1 MALLICWGLVVKRS
15 SQTSLA
21 MIGILRV
28 LAGPQNLLSAPEES
42 GEGGR
47 NSHPMLPCP
56 PTRAVFLWPVQQDL
70 ALGCCARTLEPGA
83 AALIH
88 AKEGAQVCP
97 VYL

>member
-1 MALLICWGLVVKRS
+1 
-15 SQTSLA
+15 
-21 MIGILRV
+21 MIGIV
-28 LAGPQNLLSAPEES
+28 LAGPQNLLSAPVES

-47 NSHPMLPCP
+47 NSHPMLPCVCRVLP
-56 PTRAVFLWPVQQDL
+56 LELWPVQQGL
-70 ALGCCARTLEPGA
+70 ALGCCARTLELGA